1 MASQATGCDL
11 AGDARLTLEAFAD
24 TIVPGER
31 REPGDRAIAGATAGP
46 GAVAAGA
53 LELLAN
59 PATGIAEGLPGFASA
74 LDGHARAH
82 AGEQDVTLDPSV
94 PPFAA
99 LPFEHR
105 TAVVRTLIAPGHPEK
120 DFWVLLALFCFMAFD
135 TSAHMHTADAM
146 ATGHPGLAAMG
157 FAPPGADGL
166 WRFADFSYGRQ
177 LASLHPDTTPAGD
190 PA

>member
-1 MASQATGCDL
+1 MASQSTGL
-11 AGDARLTLEAFAD
+11 AGDATLTLEAFAD
-24 TIVPGER
+24 TIVPGETR
-31 REPGDRAIAGATAGP
+31 GPGDRAIAGVMTGP

-59 PATGIAEGLPGFASA
+59 PATGITEGLPG
-74 LDGHARAH
+74 LAH
-82 AGEQDVTLDPSV
+82 ALNEHAQTYASEHGVITDSSV
-94 PPFAA
+94 PPFTA
-99 LPFEHR
+99 LPFGHR
-105 TAVVRTLIAPGHPEK
+105 TVLVRALLAPDHPEK

-135 TSAHMHTADAM
+135 TGAHLHTVDAI
-146 ATGHPGLAAMG
+146 AAGHPGLATMG

>member
-1 MASQATGCDL
+1 MASHTTDL
-11 AGDARLTLEAFAD
+11 AADGRLTLEAFAD
-24 TIVPGER
+24 TIVPGETR
-31 REPGDRAIAGATAGP
+31 GPGDRAIAGAMPGP

-59 PATGIAEGLPGFASA
+59 PATGLTEGLPGLASA
-74 LDGHARAH
+74 LNEHARAH
-82 AGEQDVTLDPSV
+82 AGEHGVILDPSV
-94 PPFAA
+94 PPFTA

-105 TAVVRTLIAPGHPEK
+105 TAIVRTLMAPGHAEK
-120 DFWVLLALFCFMAFD
+120 DLWVLLALFCFMAFD
-135 TSAHMHTADAM
+135 TGAHMHTVDAI
-146 ATGHPGLAAMG
+146 ATGHPGLATMG
-157 FAPPGADGL
+157 FARPGADGL

>member
-1 MASQATGCDL
+1 MASHTTAL

-31 REPGDRAIAGATAGP
+31 RGPGDRAVAGAMAGP

-59 PATGIAEGLPGFASA
+59 PATGITEGLPGLARA
-74 LDGHARAH
+74 LNEHARAH
-82 AGEQDVTLDPSV
+82 VREHSVAVDPSV
-94 PPFAA
+94 PPFVA
-99 LPFEHR
+99 LPFEQR
-105 TAVVRTLIAPGHPEK
+105 TAIVRALLEPGHPEK

-135 TSAHMHTADAM
+135 TGAHMHTVDAM
-146 ATGHPGLAAMG
+146 AASHPGLATMG
-157 FAPPGADGL
+157 FTQPDADGL

-177 LASLHPDTTPAGD
+177 LASVHPDTTPAGD

>member
-1 MASQATGCDL
+1 MAIHTTAL
-11 AGDARLTLEAFAD
+11 AGEARLTLEAFAD

-31 REPGDRAIAGATAGP
+31 RGPGDRAVAGAMAGP

-59 PATGIAEGLPGFASA
+59 PATGITEGLPGLARA
-74 LDGHARAH
+74 LNEHARAY
-82 AGEQDVTLDPSV
+82 AGEHGLALDPSV

-99 LPFEHR
+99 LAFGER
-105 TAVVRTLIAPGHPEK
+105 TAVMRALLAPGHPEK

-135 TSAHMHTADAM
+135 TGAHLHTVDAV

-157 FAPPGADGL
+157 FAEPGADGL

>member
-1 MASQATGCDL
+1 MAAHTAGL
-11 AGDARLTLEAFAD
+11 ADDARLTLEAFAD
-24 TIVPGER
+24 TIVPGETR
-31 REPGDRAIAGATAGP
+31 GPGDRAIAGAMAGP
-46 GAVAAGA
+46 GAVVAGA

-59 PATGIAEGLPGFASA
+59 PATGMTEGLPELARA
-74 LDGHARAH
+74 LNEHARAH
-82 AGEQDVTLDPSV
+82 AGEHGVALDPSV

-99 LPFEHR
+99 LPFEQR

-135 TSAHMHTADAM
+135 TGAHLHTAAAM
-146 ATGHPGLAAMG
+146 ATGHPGLALMG
-157 FAPPGADGL
+157 FAHPGADGL
-166 WRFADFSYGRQ
+166 WRFDDFSYGRQ